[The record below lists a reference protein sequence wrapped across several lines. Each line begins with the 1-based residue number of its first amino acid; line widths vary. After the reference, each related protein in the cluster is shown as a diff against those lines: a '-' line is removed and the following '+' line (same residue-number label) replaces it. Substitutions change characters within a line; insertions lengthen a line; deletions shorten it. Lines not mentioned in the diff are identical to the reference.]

1 MSTETKAPGLVTK
14 LVLHTQPSWTGL
26 ILRLTLALVIFP
38 HGAQKVLGWY
48 GGYGW
53 SATMS
58 YLTGAIGLPS
68 ALAALVMLIE
78 FLAPVALVLGLFTR
92 GAVVGIAAV
101 MIGAMMKV
109 HLSNGFFMNW
119 SNAPARG
126 EGYEYHLLVLGM
138 ALALFFAG
146 AGSCS
151 LDKSIANR
159 K

>member
-1 MSTETKAPGLVTK
+1 MTTETKAPGMMTRM
-14 LVLHTQPSWTGL
+14 VLKTRPSWSGL

-53 SATMS
+53 SGTMT
-58 YLTGAIGLPS
+58 YLTGAAGLPT
-68 ALAALVMLIE
+68 AIAALVMLIE
-78 FLAPVALVLGLFTR
+78 FFAPLALVLGLFTR
-92 GAVVGIAAV
+92 GAVVGLIAV
-101 MIGAMMKV
+101 MLGAIMKV

-126 EGYEYHLLVLGM
+126 EGYEYHLLVIGM
-138 ALALFFAG
+138 AVALFVSG

-151 LDKSIANR
+151 LDHRISNKP
-159 K
+159 